1 MKCKKISK
9 FMWIC
14 GILLCVMLS
23 GCGSKNNSE
32 SNTDICNSIQE
43 EQEKNNEKVTDNS
56 DIRTESTLGTEKEI
70 VEIKENESISCRI
83 EGDTLIFSGKGCLLQ
98 SVLEDCVNEYL
109 EKNSESVPEKIVG
122 IVIEEGI
129 TAIGANAFFGMW
141 KLETIEIAGSVERI
155 GEYAFEG
162 CENLKTVK
170 MLNGVSE
177 IAMGAF
183 YECES
188 LSEIEIPES
197 VQIISSYAFKYT
209 PWLEAKKSENQ
220 AVVVNGILID
230 ATQASS
236 DFEIT
241 EEITYTTAAAFEN
254 TGWIEKQR
262 EVAEFVIIN
271 GILIDGKNAS
281 GEVVVPEGVKCIADS
296 AFSHCD
302 QITSIVLPD
311 SVERIET
318 LALQGCSKLLT
329 VNVPDSIQYIGTGAF
344 SECINLAEAKIPEG
358 IKGIEPATFYGCA
371 GLQKVKLSKSI
382 EYIGESAF
390 SACVSLREI
399 DLPKR
404 IKVIGDYAFSNCNS
418 VNKIT
423 LPDAINN
430 IGEGIFDSCNG
441 LVNVELPKN
450 IVSIGDYAFNSCE
463 KLEKIQLPE
472 KLENIGKYAFSKTS
486 LKEIQIP
493 DSVQSI
499 ADYSFWNCEYLEEII
514 IPESVTVIGDYVFVG
529 TPWLENPENEMLIVN
544 SILLYASPSESKIII
559 PNGVLTIAGGAFKNN
574 PVVEVEIPNSVQN
587 IGCSA
592 FEGCNNLKSII
603 LPENITMISEKTF
616 CDCTSLEE
624 IILPEKLC
632 LIDQEAFC
640 NCSSLTYI
648 DIPNNTIDI
657 KSEAFK
663 GCSSL
668 IKVNLPKGLTTIAY
682 GLFNECNSLTNI
694 VIPEG
699 VRSLEPYSF
708 YNCSSLISIAIPE
721 SVEEI
726 WKTFKQC
733 YQMTIYCDSG
743 SYTEQYAIENEIR
756 YLTVDEAF
764 WRDAETNLPKERPS
778 LREIIEND
786 ADGLIR
792 VSGEKCHVVMGEEKA
807 LVWKYVEATFD
818 ERAYFASAMVQDMS
832 DIWSSDPSTYEDD
845 AFRYTNWHKWYSW
858 EEFPV
863 KHVGDDMFLFEG
875 YYYGEYFGYYI
886 NGSWNT
892 TIKVNSWLEDEDD
905 NFNRITEFSDGY
917 AMGRYVD
924 TYYRGSD
931 HWLALLDKQG
941 NMTVSDISLSSYR
954 TPDLGIYSDG
964 VFYCDYAFYN
974 INFNKVLDL
983 SEKDWG
989 GVYVKQGIYAPYFQD
1004 GICRMITEK
1013 NGKYWIFDIDK
1024 SGEIV
1029 SDVKE
1034 FDILSLSY

>member
-1 MKCKKISK
+1 MKYWKIK
-9 FMWIC
+9 QFGRIC
-14 GILLCVMLS
+14 WFVLCMMLI
-23 GCGSKNNSE
+23 GCSSKNNSE
-32 SNTDICNSIQE
+32 SNTDVSNSIQE
-43 EQEKNNEKVTDNS
+43 EQEKHNEIATDNS
-56 DIRTESTLGTEKEI
+56 DIETEPTMEPEKEV
-70 VEIKENESISCRI
+70 VEKGKDEGISCRI
-83 EGDTLIFSGKGCLLQ
+83 EEDTLIFSGKGCLLQ
-98 SVLEDCVNEYL
+98 SVMEDCVNEYL
-109 EKNSESVPEKIVG
+109 ELIGESASEKIVRV
-122 IVIEEGI
+122 VIEEGI
-129 TAIGANAFFGMW
+129 TAIGANAFSGMW
-141 KLETIEIAGSVERI
+141 KLEVLEIAGSVERI

-162 CENLKTVK
+162 CESLKTVI
-170 MLNGVSE
+170 MSNGVAE

-183 YECES
+183 TECES
-188 LSEIEIPES
+188 LSEVEIPES
-197 VQIISSYAFKYT
+197 VEIISSYAFAYT

-220 AVVVNGILID
+220 VVVVNGILMD

-281 GEVVVPEGVKCIADS
+281 GEVVVPEGVKCIADG
-296 AFSHCD
+296 AFSYCD

-311 SVERIET
+311 SVERIGT
-318 LALQGCSKLLT
+318 LAFQGCDKLLK
-329 VNVPDSIQYIGTGAF
+329 VNVPDSVQYIGAGAF

-358 IKGIEPATFYGCA
+358 IKGIEHSTFYSCT
-371 GLQKVKLSKSI
+371 GLQKVKLSELI
-382 EYIGESAF
+382 EYVGESAF
-390 SACVSLREI
+390 SGCVALREI

-404 IKVIGDYAFSNCNS
+404 IKVIGDYAFSNCSS
-418 VNKIT
+418 VNKVT
-423 LPDAINN
+423 LPEAMNN
-430 IGEGIFDSCNG
+430 IGEGIFDSCSG
-441 LVNVELPKN
+441 LVYVELPKN
-450 IVSIGDYAFNSCE
+450 IVSIGDYAFNLCE
-463 KLEKIQLPE
+463 KLENIQLPE
-472 KLENIGKYAFSKTS
+472 KVENIGKYAFSKTS

-493 DSVQSI
+493 DSVRSI

-514 IPESVTVIGDYVFVG
+514 IPESVASIGDCVFVG
-529 TPWLENPENEMLIVN
+529 TPWLENPEKEMLIVN

-648 DIPNNTIDI
+648 EIPDKTIDI
-657 KSEAFK
+657 RSEAFK

-668 IKVNLPKGLTTIAY
+668 TRVNLPKGLTTIAY
-682 GLFNECNSLTNI
+682 GLFNKCNSLTNI

-699 VRSLEPYSF
+699 VRTLESYSF
-708 YNCSSLISIAIPE
+708 YDCSSLISIAIPK

-726 WKTFKQC
+726 WKTFKNC

-743 SYTEQYAIENEIR
+743 SYTEQYALENDIR

-764 WRDAETNLPKERPS
+764 WRDAETYLPTERPS
-778 LREIIEND
+778 LKEIIEND

-792 VSGEKCHVVMGEEKA
+792 VSGEKCHAVMGEEKA

-832 DIWSSDPSTYEDD
+832 DIWSSEPSTYKDD
-845 AFRYTNWHKWYSW
+845 AFRYTNWHKWYNW
-858 EEFPV
+858 EEFLV

-886 NGSWNT
+886 NGSWHT
-892 TIKVNSWLEDEDD
+892 TIEVNSWLEDEDD

-917 AMGRYVD
+917 AIGRYVD

-931 HWLALLDKQG
+931 YWLAILDKQG
-941 NMTVSDISLSSYR
+941 NMTVSDVSLSSYR

-964 VFYCDYAFYN
+964 VFYCDDVFYD

-989 GVYVKQGIYAPYFQD
+989 GIYVKQGIYAPYFQN
-1004 GICRMITEK
+1004 GVCRLITEK
-1013 NGKYWIFDIDK
+1013 NGKHWIFDINE
-1024 SGEIV
+1024 SGEII
-1029 SDVKE
+1029 SEIEE
-1034 FDILSLSY
+1034 FEILTLSY